1 MHHFLQPYYLQ
12 CVLLEHPH
20 SQFSEHTVTLSYL
33 FCRPPFAL
41 KLQACFNDKQ
51 VADFRRIQQ
60 RQLVKH
66 SPHSPLYCGTNDTSH
81 RHSCSVHN
89 SSSLSSFSTVHENW
103 ESLALMCLSESPP
116 MLSAHFAERTHC
128 LFIMFTYLIY
138 TNISLYQYTRS
149 ACVETYWAKV
159 KYGFSMCMSSHLS
172 PLSNEAGQII
182 MLEFIVLIFFR
193 LLSFSTFCGDATA
206 ACYSSPVH

>member
-51 VADFRRIQQ
+51 VADFWRIRQ

-81 RHSCSVHN
+81 RHSWSLHN

-103 ESLALMCLSESPP
+103 ESLTFNVPP
-116 MLSAHFAERTHC
+116 GVPSNVICSFCWAHPLLVHNVHI
-128 LFIMFTYLIY
+128 LDIYKYIIVSIY
-138 TNISLYQYTRS
+138 TECLCGNL
-149 ACVETYWAKV
+149 
-159 KYGFSMCMSSHLS
+159 LS
-172 PLSNEAGQII
+172 KGQIW
-182 MLEFIVLIFFR
+182 F
-193 LLSFSTFCGDATA
+193 
-206 ACYSSPVH
+206 